1 MKQLT
6 AILLVL
12 VGAACSH
19 AISAQTA
26 APWIEVSP
34 SDESFRVSMP
44 RQPEQESERQSYGDL
59 SVSGKRYTTT
69 LEGTSFTVWSIVKLN
84 AHPDFATDADAYLD
98 ACADLV
104 WESLLKPARDKL
116 PRDGRVRARMTYTK
130 ELTPKPLPGREYSI
144 TLGEQTG
151 TTRFYLAGARIYV
164 LLAMNIPGGPWE
176 SERFFQ
182 SFTLKPGPPMPAT
195 LDGDPAGYG
204 PGVRG
209 DQSEGEP
216 DYNRVF
222 SARETTE
229 RVRIL
234 DKPEPSY
241 TESARKY
248 GVQGTVV
255 LRAVFSKEGQVTN
268 IFVIR
273 KLPHGLT
280 QAGISAARRI
290 RFTPA
295 TKDGHAVSQYM
306 QLEYNF
312 NLY

>member
-1 MKQLT
+1 MKAFTLV
-6 AILLVL
+6 ILLF
-12 VGAACSH
+12 AAGLSQ
-19 AISAQTA
+19 SVKGQTTS
-26 APWIEVSP
+26 PWIEFSP

-44 RQPEQESERQSYGDL
+44 RRPEQESQTQSYGDL
-59 SVSGKRYTTT
+59 SVSGKKYTTT
-69 LEGTSFTVWSIVKLN
+69 LEGTTFVVWSLVKLN
-84 AHPDFATDADAYLD
+84 AHPDFATDGDAYLD

-116 PRDGRVRARMTYTK
+116 PRDGRIRAGMGYTK
-130 ELTPKPLPGREYSI
+130 ELPTRPLSGREYSI
-144 TLGEQTG
+144 TLGEQAG
-151 TTRFYLAGARIYV
+151 TTRFYVDAARIYV
-164 LLAMNIPGGPWE
+164 LLAMNTPGGPWE
-176 SERFFQ
+176 SERFVQ

-195 LDGDPAGYG
+195 LDGNPGGYG
-204 PGVRG
+204 PGVRIA
-209 DQSEGEP
+209 QSVGAT

-222 SARETTE
+222 SARDMTE

-234 DKPEPSY
+234 DKPEPTY
-241 TESARKY
+241 TESARKF

-255 LRAVFSKEGQVTN
+255 LRAVFSKEGQVTS
-268 IFVIR
+268 IFVVR

-280 QAGISAARRI
+280 QAGIAAAKRI

-295 TKDGHAVSQYM
+295 TKDGHPVSQYM